1 MAGNL
6 IPLEEAAAMLGKTAD
21 ELTELR
27 SRNEIFGIRS
37 GSSWKFKMDEIHRY
51 ADEVGINVSSPG
63 DDDDLSSDVDL
74 IADSN
79 ADIPLDDIDGAID
92 LGSGSDINLSPSE
105 SHVLSGS
112 DAEPGQSPSDT
123 GKMIEGDD
131 DLILAEDDLFG
142 DDEEIGLQEDSD
154 EIALD
159 SDSELSSDFDDDSS
173 LMLDDD
179 SSEIALDAADSGVNL
194 SPTDSGLSLDEAPL
208 ELGGSDIDA
217 LELPEDSDINL
228 INPNESDSSSG
239 LSLELP
245 EESDLNLSE
254 PGSGLDLELPEE
266 SGFDVAGGSGLD
278 IELPEGS
285 FDDGGAVQADNDF
298 MLTPLEAEAEDES
311 SGSQVIALEDS
322 EIYADESSEIVS
334 DSSQMAGALEV
345 APQAAAPVFEQ
356 DDPYSADT
364 TITPGPASAAATAA
378 PAMIVEQQIPV
389 WMVAIQAICLMLLL
403 VCGIVAVD
411 LARNMFEFDSD
422 AQLSSSITAQLLDMT
437 GYFSK

>member
-6 IPLEEAAAMLGKTAD
+6 IPLEEAAAMLGKSAD

-37 GSSWKFKMDEIHRY
+37 GSSWKFKMDEINRF
-51 ADEVGINVSSPG
+51 ADEAGISLTSL
-63 DDDDLSSDVDL
+63 DDADDLSSDVDL

-123 GKMIEGDD
+123 GKMIAGDD

-142 DDEEIGLQEDSD
+142 DDDEIGLQDDSD

-173 LMLDDD
+173 LMLEDD
-179 SSEIALDAADSGVNL
+179 SSEISLDAADSGVNL
-194 SPTDSGLSLDEAPL
+194 SPTDSGLSLDEEPL

-228 INPNESDSSSG
+228 IDPSESDSSSG

-245 EESDLNLSE
+245 EESDLNL
-254 PGSGLDLELPEE
+254 ELPEE
-266 SGFDVAGGSGLD
+266 SDLGVAAGSGFD

-285 FDDGGAVQADNDF
+285 LDDLGAVQADNDF

-334 DSSQMAGALEV
+334 DSSQMGGALEV

-356 DDPYSADT
+356 DPYATDT
-364 TITPGPASAAATAA
+364 TITPGAA
-378 PAMIVEQQIPV
+378 PAAAAAPSMIIEQQIPV

-411 LARNMFEFDSD
+411 LARNMFEFDSE
-422 AQLSSSITAQLLDMT
+422 AKLSSSITSQLLDMT
-437 GYFSK
+437 GYFKS

>member
-6 IPLEEAAAMLGKTAD
+6 IPLEEAAAMLGKSAD

-37 GSSWKFKMDEIHRY
+37 GSSWKFKMDEINRF
-51 ADEVGINVSSPG
+51 ADEAGISLTSL
-63 DDDDLSSDVDL
+63 DDADDLSSDVDL

-123 GKMIEGDD
+123 GKMIAGDD

-142 DDEEIGLQEDSD
+142 DDDEIGLQDDSD

-173 LMLDDD
+173 LMLEDD
-179 SSEIALDAADSGVNL
+179 SSEISLDAADSGVNL
-194 SPTDSGLSLDEAPL
+194 SPTDSGLSLDEEPL

-228 INPNESDSSSG
+228 IDPSESDSSSG

-245 EESDLNLSE
+245 EESDLNL
-254 PGSGLDLELPEE
+254 ELPEE
-266 SGFDVAGGSGLD
+266 SDLGVAAGSGFD

-285 FDDGGAVQADNDF
+285 LDDLGAVQADNDF

-334 DSSQMAGALEV
+334 DSSQMDGALEV

-356 DDPYSADT
+356 DPYATDT
-364 TITPGPASAAATAA
+364 TITPGAVPAAAAA
-378 PAMIVEQQIPV
+378 PSMIIEQQIPV

-411 LARNMFEFDSD
+411 LARNMFEFDSE
-422 AQLSSSITAQLLDMT
+422 AKLSSSITSQLLDMT
-437 GYFSK
+437 GYFKS